1 MCKHTRMRTLQ
12 TSSFAKLFGISQ
24 HDSIGFDE
32 KNIYIVQKSG
42 SKKTISIGSVS
53 DFYRSKGVI
62 WDDFTILLTNGSK
75 EIIDGISSSDS
86 LEFSDAFDKEFS
98 QSYYA
103 YHLNRFHAIL
113 TDIPVDDQY
122 WKRSHFKSL
131 CVRAKQLHGKFA
143 YRKILPSFEDKKQ
156 FERIAKLSKNDW
168 TVHKEHNER
177 FIELELKSYKNYF
190 ENVEKKPLTQK
201 QREAVV
207 LNERSNLVIAGAGS
221 GKTSVMVARVGYIMQ
236 KYDAKPHEIL
246 LLAFNRSAAEE
257 LQERI
262 SERLNLSSIKS
273 STFHALGLEVIA
285 KADGKKP
292 SLSKASEDEKE
303 LDKLINSLIDRLGQD
318 NKAFAADMTRF
329 LTFPFGK
336 YRSAESFKSEEEY
349 TLHLQKN
356 DIRTLKNEKVKSF
369 EEAEIANFLFLHNIQ
384 YQYEPYYAHNTAN
397 EQYRQYQPDFY
408 LSDYDIYIEH
418 FGIDEEGNTAPYIN
432 KEEYKEGMEWKREL
446 HVHHKTALIETY
458 SYEKRQGVLT
468 DNLLQKLHKFG
479 VNATPKPLSEL
490 MSGLVD
496 EKKKSNPIVKL
507 FGTFLNN
514 FKSNRHTVENLFKR
528 GGGDER
534 IGVFL
539 KVFAPL
545 YDLYEEHLRSR
556 NEVDFNDMIL
566 LAANKIQAGSY
577 ISPYRFILVD
587 EFQDISVSR
596 AELVKALLIQ
606 DPENVLTAVGDDWQS
621 INRFAGSD
629 ISIFKEFGSY
639 FGESDSVSLDYTFRY
654 NDKIADVSKRF
665 IECNPLQIT
674 KPIKTLTTAAENRV
688 HVWWNPDKEIDQ
700 LFAKIVTALAERN
713 PKREFSIFVVVRY
726 WFLLPQNAIIT
737 ALKRSY
743 PNISFNL
750 SSVHASKGLEA
761 DYVIGIGIDS
771 GKYGFPS
778 AMEDDPIIDIVLAK
792 QEEYD
797 HAEERRLFYVLLT
810 RAKEEV
816 HLIAS
821 QYERSV
827 FSIELEE
834 AQYPVIHHYPNG
846 VKPRFCPKCQEGTL
860 VVRQNGNGKFFGCS
874 NFPACSYTEPIY
886 TCPECFQSNLVFN
899 PAIGFY
905 VCDNGDCG
913 YQQAA
918 CKKCNG
924 LMTKRQNKTTKE
936 YFMGCS
942 NYSKGCRY
950 TYRL

>member
-1 MCKHTRMRTLQ
+1 MRKIQ
-12 TSSFAKLFGISQ
+12 TSSFAKLFGVSQ

-42 SKKTISIGSVS
+42 SKKTLSIDTVS
-53 DFYRSKGVI
+53 DFYRSSGVI
-62 WDDFTILLTNGSK
+62 WDDFTIVLSNGSK
-75 EIIDGISSSDS
+75 EVIDGIPSAES
-86 LEFSDAFDKEFS
+86 LAFAEAFDREFAK
-98 QSYYA
+98 SYYA
-103 YHLNRFHAIL
+103 FHLNRFTPIL
-113 TDIPVDDQY
+113 NDFPSASQY
-122 WKRSHFKSL
+122 WKRSHYKTL
-131 CVRAKQLHGKFA
+131 CTHAKQVYGKFA
-143 YRKILPSFEDKKQ
+143 YRKILPSSEEKIRFEL
-156 FERIAKLSKNDW
+156 IAKLSKNDW

-177 FIELELKSYKNYF
+177 FMEFELKSYENYF
-190 ENVEKKPLTQK
+190 EKVEKKPLTQK

-207 LNERSNLVIAGAGS
+207 LNERSNLIIAGAGS

-262 SERLNLSSIKS
+262 SERLHLSSIKS
-273 STFHALGLEVIA
+273 STFHALGLDVIA

-292 SLSKASEDEKE
+292 SLAKTAEDEKE

-329 LTFPFGK
+329 LTFPSGK
-336 YRSAESFKSEEEY
+336 YRSAESFKSEQEY
-349 TLHLQKN
+349 KLHLQTN

-369 EEAEIANFLFLHNIQ
+369 EEAEIANFLFIHNIQ
-384 YQYEPYYAHNTAN
+384 YQYEPYYSHNTAN

-418 FGIDEEGNTAPYIN
+418 FGVDEEGNTAPYIN
-432 KEEYKEGMEWKREL
+432 KVEYNEGMEWKRKL
-446 HVHHKTALIETY
+446 HAEHGTRLIETY

-468 DNLLQKLHKFG
+468 DNLLRKLHKFR
-479 VNATPKPLSEL
+479 VKATPKPLSEL

-496 EKKKSNPIVKL
+496 EKKKSNPVIKL

-514 FKSNRHTVENLFKR
+514 FKSNRHTVESLLKR
-528 GGGDER
+528 GGDDER

-566 LAANKIQAGSY
+566 LAANKIQERSFN
-577 ISPYRFILVD
+577 SPYRFILVD

-596 AELVKALLIQ
+596 AELVKALLMQ
-606 DPENVLTAVGDDWQS
+606 DPQNVLTAVGDDWQS

-654 NDKIADVSKRF
+654 NDKIAEVSKHF
-665 IECNPLQIT
+665 IERNPSQIT
-674 KPIKTLTTAAENRV
+674 KPIKTLTTAEQNRV
-688 HVWWNPDKEIDQ
+688 HVWWNPEKETDK

-713 PKREFSIFVVVRY
+713 PQRAFSVFVLARY
-726 WFLLPQNAIIT
+726 WFLLPQNAIIA

-743 PNISFNL
+743 PNVSFNL
-750 SSVHASKGLEA
+750 SSVHASKGLES
-761 DYVIGIGIDS
+761 DYVIGLGIDS

-792 QEEYD
+792 QEGFE

-821 QYERSV
+821 QYDRSV

-834 AQYPVIHHYPNG
+834 TRYPVIHHYPNG
-846 VKPRFCPKCQEGTL
+846 VKPRFCPKCQKGTL
-860 VVRQNGNGKFFGCS
+860 VVRQNGKGKFFGCS
-874 NFPACSYTEPIY
+874 NYPACSYTEPIH
-886 TCPECFQSNLVFN
+886 TCPECFNGNLVLN

-905 VCDNGDCG
+905 TCDNGECDHE
-913 YQQAA
+913 QAA
-918 CKKCNG
+918 CQKCNA
-924 LMTKRQNKTTKE
+924 LMVKRQNKTTKE

-950 TYRL
+950 TFRL

>member
-1 MCKHTRMRTLQ
+1 MRQIQ

-24 HDSIGFDE
+24 HDSIGFDD
-32 KNIYIVQKSG
+32 KSIYIVQKSG
-42 SKKTISIGSVS
+42 SQKTLSIDIVS
-53 DFYRSKGVI
+53 DFYRSSGVI
-62 WDDFTILLTNGSK
+62 WDDFTIVLSNGSK
-75 EIIDGISSSDS
+75 EVIDGIPSAES
-86 LEFSDAFDKEFS
+86 LTFAEAFDREFAK
-98 QSYYA
+98 SYYA
-103 YHLNRFHAIL
+103 FHLNRFTPIL
-113 TDIPVDDQY
+113 NDFPSKNEY
-122 WKRSHFKSL
+122 WKRSHYKTV
-131 CVRAKQLHGKFA
+131 CAHAKQVYGKFS
-143 YRKILPSFEDKKQ
+143 YRKIPPSSEDKIR
-156 FERIAKLSKNDW
+156 FELIAKLSKNDW
-168 TVHKEHNER
+168 TIHKEHNER
-177 FIELELKSYKNYF
+177 FIELELKSYENYF
-190 ENVEKKPLTQK
+190 DYVEKKPLTQK

-207 LNERSNLVIAGAGS
+207 LNERSNLIIAGAGS

-262 SERLNLSSIKS
+262 SERLHLSSIKT
-273 STFHALGLEVIA
+273 STFHALGLEIIA

-292 SLSKASEDEKE
+292 SLAKGAEDEKE
-303 LDKLINSLIDRLGQD
+303 LDKLINSLIDKLGQE
-318 NKAFAADMTRF
+318 NQRFIADMTRF
-329 LTFPFGK
+329 LTFPSGK
-336 YRSAESFKSEEEY
+336 YRSAESFKSEQEY
-349 TLHLQKN
+349 KLHLKNN
-356 DIRTLKNEKVKSF
+356 DIRTLKGEKVKSF
-369 EEAEIANFLFLHNIQ
+369 EEAEIANFLFIHNIQ
-384 YQYEPYYAHNTAN
+384 YQYEPYYRHSTAN
-397 EQYRQYQPDFY
+397 EEYRQYQPDFY
-408 LSDYDIYIEH
+408 LSEYDIYIEH
-418 FGIDEEGNTAPYIN
+418 FGVDEEGNTAPYIN
-432 KEEYKEGMEWKREL
+432 REQYKEGMEWKRAL
-446 HVHHKTALIETY
+446 HAHHKTVLIETY
-458 SYEKRQGVLT
+458 SYEKRQGILT
-468 DNLLQKLHKFG
+468 DNLLRKLHKLG
-479 VNATPKPLSEL
+479 VKATPKSLSEL

-496 EKKKSNPIVKL
+496 EKKKSNPIIKL

-528 GGGDER
+528 GGDDER

-545 YDLYEEHLRSR
+545 YDLYEEHLRSK

-566 LAANKIQAGSY
+566 LAANKIQERSF
-577 ISPYRFILVD
+577 SSHYRYILVD

-606 DPENVLTAVGDDWQS
+606 DPDNVLTAVGDDWQS

-654 NDKIADVSKRF
+654 NDKIAEVSKLF
-665 IECNPLQIT
+665 IECNPSQIT

-688 HVWWNPDKEIDQ
+688 HVWWNPDKEIEQ
-700 LFAKIVTALAERN
+700 FFAKIVTDLAKRN
-713 PKREFSIFVVVRY
+713 QKREFTIFVLARY
-726 WFLLPQNAIIT
+726 WFLLPQNAII
-737 ALKRSY
+737 ASLKRGY

-792 QEEYD
+792 QEAFD

-821 QYERSV
+821 QFSRSV

-834 AQYPVIHHYPNG
+834 TRYPVIHHYPNG

-860 VVRQNGNGKFFGCS
+860 VVRQNGKGKFFGCS
-874 NFPACSYTEPIY
+874 NYPVCTYTEPIQ
-886 TCPECFQSNLVFN
+886 TCPECLQGNLVLHQETN
-899 PAIGFY
+899 FY
-905 VCDNGDCG
+905 ICDNQECDHE
-913 YQQAA
+913 QVA
-918 CKKCNG
+918 CQKCNA
-924 LMTKRQNKTTKE
+924 LMVKRQNKTTKE